1 MNGLD
6 FPTILVGQAVPSL
19 LLLAVLLISH
29 PKEQRHD
36 WRSPVVGGIPG
47 IGSA

>member
-1 MNGLD
+1 MDWISRLSWSA
-6 FPTILVGQAVPSL
+6 QAVHSL

-36 WRSPVVGGIPG
+36 WRPPIVGGIPD